1 MIYIALVDLV
11 GPFFTLRLEKEWIL
25 QDQEVWFSL
34 YIQLVFLS
42 LIQKL
47 DKLQSS
53 IIQGQVIVA

>member
-11 GPFFTLRLEKEWIL
+11 GPFFTSRLEKESIF

-47 DKLQSS
+47 DQLQSS